1 MRIIETKNLIKN
13 YINNK
18 VTTNVLRGL
27 SFNIN
32 KGEFL
37 SIIGPSGSGKTTL
50 LYVLSGL
57 EKYTSGS
64 IKLFGKEVNTYTDKE
79 LSFLRQKKLGFVFQ
93 FYNLIPNLTV
103 YENILLAEVLRNDN
117 SPYNIDQVLDI
128 VGLIEYKN
136 YYPNQIS
143 GGMQQRVAI
152 ARCLINDPE
161 VIFADEPTGNL
172 DYKNGTAIME
182 LFSEL
187 NQKYHKTIILV
198 THNEEMINYGTRYIK
213 LRDGLIISDEKINTK
228 R

>member
-1 MRIIETKNLIKN
+1 MKIIEANNLIKN

-18 VTTNVLRGL
+18 VTTNVLRGISL
-27 SFNIN
+27 SIN

-64 IKLFGKEVNTYTDKE
+64 IKLFDKEISTYTDKE
-79 LSFLRQKKLGFVFQ
+79 LSILRQKRIGFVFQ
-93 FYNLIPNLTV
+93 FYNLISHLSV
-103 YENILLAEVLRNDN
+103 YENILLA
-117 SPYNIDQVLDI
+117 QVLSKKKSKYDINQVLNI
-128 VGLIEYKN
+128 VGLSDYKN

-172 DYKNGTAIME
+172 DYKNSIAIME
-182 LFSEL
+182 LFKDL
-187 NQKYHKTIILV
+187 NRKYEKTIILV
-198 THNEEMINYGTRYIK
+198 THNEEMVYYGTRYIR
-213 LRDGLIISDEKINTK
+213 LRDGLIISDEKIK
-228 R
+228 SKY

>member
-1 MRIIETKNLIKN
+1 MKIIEANNLIKN

-128 VGLIEYKN
+128 VGLIEYK
-136 YYPNQIS
+136 
-143 GGMQQRVAI
+143 
-152 ARCLINDPE
+152 
-161 VIFADEPTGNL
+161 
-172 DYKNGTAIME
+172 
-182 LFSEL
+182 
-187 NQKYHKTIILV
+187 
-198 THNEEMINYGTRYIK
+198 
-213 LRDGLIISDEKINTK
+213 
-228 R
+228 